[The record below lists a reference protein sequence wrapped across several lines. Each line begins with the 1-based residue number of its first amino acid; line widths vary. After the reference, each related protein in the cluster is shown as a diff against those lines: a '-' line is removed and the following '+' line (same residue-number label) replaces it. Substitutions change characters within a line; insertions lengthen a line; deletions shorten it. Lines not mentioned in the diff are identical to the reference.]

1 MKFGDDIVRTT
12 TNVLHNMRYRIQERL
27 KKEREEL
34 EKRQSDPSN
43 EGVDWEFDPQT
54 VSSKQ
59 KIESLEMLFL
69 GLGLI

>member
-1 MKFGDDIVRTT
+1 MKIGDDIVRTT
-12 TNVLHNMRYRIQERL
+12 TNVLHNIRYRIQERL

-34 EKRQSDPSN
+34 EKRRSDPSN
-43 EGVDWEFDPQT
+43 EGVDWESDPQT
-54 VSSKQ
+54 LDSQQ